1 MVLNMENLKV
11 SVIIPVYN
19 AEEFLEECLNSVINQ
34 TLKEIEIICVDDGS
48 KDQSLNILEKYAQK
62 DSRIKILT
70 QHNRGPGAA
79 RNEALNVVNGEY
91 VAFVDADD
99 WIEKDSLKEL
109 YENSDDVDMVL
120 FNAVEHLTGTENKKR
135 IYPVDDS
142 EKIFTYKDYKNLVMN
157 SEIIVCS
164 KLHKLSFIKENDLE
178 FSNSGLY
185 EDVFFHTKSMIRA
198 KKLKHINK
206 IFYNYRKTDENVR
219 QSEYKATNESFILLD
234 ILDDVKTLLIKENVF
249 EELEY
254 NYYLFKIGELKRL
267 FNNINKEYEETLY
280 HQIQDNLMEDYLSTQ
295 VYESLPDDEKKFYV
309 FIKQSDDLE
318 EYHKLQNPPED
329 EDSSFFK
336 KIASLF

>member
-1 MVLNMENLKV
+1 MSNIKV

-19 AEEFLEECLNSVINQ
+19 ADEFLEECLNSVINQ
-34 TLKEIEIICVDDGS
+34 TLKEIEIICVVDGS
-48 KDQSLNILEKYAQK
+48 KDESLNILEKYAQG

-70 QHNRGPGAA
+70 QHNMGPGAA
-79 RNEALNVVNGEY
+79 RNEALNIVKGEY

-99 WIEKDSLKEL
+99 WIEENALNGL
-109 YENSDDVDMVL
+109 YEYADGVDMVL
-120 FNAVEHLTGTENKKR
+120 FNAVEHLTGTDNKKR
-135 IYPVDDS
+135 LYPVDDS
-142 EKIFTYKDYKNLVMN
+142 EETFTYKDYKNLVMN

-198 KKLKHINK
+198 KKLKHMDK

-234 ILDDVKTLLIKENVF
+234 ILDDVKTLLIREGVF
-249 EELEY
+249 EDLEY
-254 NYYLFKIGELKRL
+254 NYFLFKIGELKRL
-267 FNNINKEYEETLY
+267 FDNINKEYEETLY

-295 VYESLPDDEKKFYV
+295 VYESLPDDEKRFYV

>member
-1 MVLNMENLKV
+1 MSNIKV

-19 AEEFLEECLNSVINQ
+19 ADEFLEECLNSVINQ

-48 KDQSLNILEKYAQK
+48 KDESLNILEKYAQE

-70 QHNRGPGAA
+70 QHNMGPGAA
-79 RNEALNVVNGEY
+79 RNEALTVAKGEY

-99 WIEKDSLKEL
+99 WIEENALKEL
-109 YENSDDVDMVL
+109 YEYADGVDMVL
-120 FNAVEHLTGTENKKR
+120 FNAVEHLTGTDNKKR

-142 EKIFTYKDYKNLVMN
+142 EETFTYKDYKNLVMN

-185 EDVFFHTKSMIRA
+185 EDVLFHTKSMIRA
-198 KKLKHINK
+198 KKLKHMDK
-206 IFYNYRKTDENVR
+206 IFYNYRKTDENLR

-234 ILDDVKTLLIKENVF
+234 ILDDVKTLLIREGVF

-254 NYYLFKIGELKRL
+254 NYFLFKISELKRL
-267 FNNINKEYEETLY
+267 FDNINKEYEETLY

-295 VYESLPDDEKKFYV
+295 VYESLPDDEKRFYV